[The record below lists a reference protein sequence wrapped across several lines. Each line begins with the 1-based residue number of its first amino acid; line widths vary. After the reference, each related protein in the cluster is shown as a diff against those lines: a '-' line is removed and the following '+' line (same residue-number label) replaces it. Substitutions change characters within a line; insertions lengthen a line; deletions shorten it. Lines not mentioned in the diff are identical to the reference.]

1 MRLARVNISY
11 IILKKSYLF
20 HNLSL
25 IISDYSS
32 ELLEGFFLVYFF
44 NLNILDVADEE

>member
-1 MRLARVNISY
+1 MRLAQVNISY

-25 IISDYSS
+25 IISDYSN
-32 ELLEGFFLVYFF
+32 ELIRGFLFGLFF